1 MTCGIALLAVSSVTY
16 LDQRVWE
23 NQRSRFGFAAT
34 QAGLTARQL
43 AVLRND
49 LAAGIE

>member
-1 MTCGIALLAVSSVTY
+1 MTCGIAPLAVFSVTY

-34 QAGLTARQL
+34 QAALTARQI
-43 AVLRND
+43 AVLMND
-49 LAAGIE
+49 LAAIIE